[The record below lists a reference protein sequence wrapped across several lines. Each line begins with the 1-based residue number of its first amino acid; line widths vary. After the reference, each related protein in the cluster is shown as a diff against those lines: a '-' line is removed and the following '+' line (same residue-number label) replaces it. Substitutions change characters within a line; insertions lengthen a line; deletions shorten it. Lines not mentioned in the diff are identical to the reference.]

1 MNNLFYKNCRYL
13 FFDEYLVVGR
23 NNLVLVTAN
32 NLVPTTK
39 RAQAYVGIVAY
50 IQVKVLCSIKFNYPL
65 SFCTNKYLK
74 VNCIT

>member
-13 FFDEYLVVGR
+13 FFDEYLVVGG

-39 RAQAYVGIVAY
+39 RAQAYVGIV
-50 IQVKVLCSIKFNYPL
+50 IIGIV
-65 SFCTNKYLK
+65 
-74 VNCIT
+74 